1 MPVLR
6 QSRCISKAGLSR
18 ERHVL
23 TKCKDYVPDV
33 PGFNQNI
40 EARLSQN

>member
-6 QSRCISKAGLSR
+6 QSRCISKAGVSH

-23 TKCKDYVPDV
+23 TKCKDDMPDV

-40 EARLSQN
+40 ETRLSQN